1 MMKFIEKIM
10 QFFRSLFSKKTDKSI
25 TEKDNS
31 KPNES
36 EEKVLEDSKFNAIV
50 LKVWHLLYK
59 FLKKF
64 IIFILESVIS
74 IMQPMI
80 KISKK
85 HPIAFWIAV
94 ILHLS
99 ILFALLYT
107 NVDRW
112 NAPQINSATANI
124 APIETVMLD
133 YEIVD
138 AAVVRIKEEEKQK
151 QKRLKNEEK
160 QKEQKLK
167 NEEKRSETAKQDQ
180 KIAEQEALKAKA
192 KKIMAEVQRKSEEAK
207 TKEAELL
214 ASKANEKIAEAKTK
228 TKVEEAKAK
237 KAEVKRIAEEAKTKE
252 AEILTQEA
260 TKQIE
265 LAEEKRRAEEVKTKL
280 AEVKR
285 KIEEEKTKE
294 AEIQAKEA
302 EILAKEAAQKVLEA
316 EAKTVAEE
324 LKAKEAEEK
333 RIAEEIKAK
342 EAVKEA
348 ELLAQE
354 TARDAEILAQ
364 ETARDAE
371 ILAKEAAKELQEAE
385 AKRITEELKLKE
397 AEAKRIAVEI
407 KIKEAEVK
415 QSTVEAKTKEAEL
428 LVKEASKQLEED
440 QRNKDLLE
448 LEIAAL
454 KAAEEKIQYTRLL
467 AQEVQ
472 DEQDTARSLI
482 IEDQLNTLQNAYIN
496 NIAARV
502 KTFWRYQAAEDD
514 WTAEVYVVQDRD
526 GNVMAV
532 DVKNANVGNS
542 SLGKSF
548 KDSIERAVNKASPL
562 PAAPDEAVF
571 DEELYFI
578 FSVN

>member
-36 EEKVLEDSKFNAIV
+36 EEKVLEDSKFKAIV
-50 LKVWHLLYK
+50 LRVWHLLYK

-85 HPIAFWIAV
+85 HPIAFWVAV

-207 TKEAELL
+207 TKEAEIL
-214 ASKANEKIAEAKTK
+214 ASKANEIIADAETK
-228 TKVEEAKAK
+228 TKIEEAKANEIIADAETKTKIEEAKAK

-252 AEILTQEA
+252 AEILVKEA
-260 TKQIE
+260 AKKIE
-265 LAEEKRRAEEVKTKL
+265 IAEEIRKQEEVKTKL
-280 AEVKR
+280 AEIKR
-285 KIEEEKTKE
+285 KVEEAKT
-294 AEIQAKEA
+294 QEA
-302 EILAKEAAQKVLEA
+302 EILAKEATAAV
-316 EAKTVAEE
+316 
-324 LKAKEAEEK
+324 KEAEEK
-333 RIAEEIKAK
+333 RIAEEAKAK
-342 EAVKEA
+342 
-348 ELLAQE
+348 
-354 TARDAEILAQ
+354 D
-364 ETARDAE
+364 
-371 ILAKEAAKELQEAE
+371 AAKEFEESE
-385 AKRITEELKLKE
+385 AKRIAEELKLKLV
-397 AEAKRIAVEI
+397 EAKRIAVEI
-407 KIKEAEVK
+407 EIKKAKVK
-415 QSTVEAKTKEAEL
+415 QSALEAETKEAEL
-428 LVKEASKQLEED
+428 LVEEAFQQLEED
-440 QRNKDLLE
+440 KQKKDLFE
-448 LEIAAL
+448 LEIAEL
-454 KAAEEKIQYTRLL
+454 KSEQEKIQYNRML
-467 AQEVQ
+467 AQAIQ
-472 DEQDTARSLI
+472 DEQDTTRSII
-482 IEDQLNTLQNAYIN
+482 IEDQLNRMKSSYVIQ
-496 NIAARV
+496 IASKV
-502 KTFWRYQAAEDD
+502 KTLWRYQAAEED
-514 WTAEVYVVQDRD
+514 WSAEVYVVQDKE
-526 GNVMAV
+526 GNVKAV
-532 DVKNANVGNS
+532 DVRNVNVGDS

-548 KDSIERAVNKASPL
+548 MDSIERAVYKSSPL

-571 DEELYFI
+571 DKELYFI

>member
-36 EEKVLEDSKFNAIV
+36 EEKVLEDSKFKAIV

-64 IIFILESVIS
+64 IIFILESAIS
-74 IMQPMI
+74 MMQPMI

-85 HPIAFWIAV
+85 HPIAFWVAV

-207 TKEAELL
+207 TKEAEIL
-214 ASKANEKIAEAKTK
+214 ASKANEIIADAETK
-228 TKVEEAKAK
+228 TKIEEAKANEIIADAETKTKIEEAKAK

-252 AEILTQEA
+252 AEILVKEA
-260 TKQIE
+260 AKKIE
-265 LAEEKRRAEEVKTKL
+265 IAEEIRKQEEVKTKL
-280 AEVKR
+280 AEIKR
-285 KIEEEKTKE
+285 KVEEAKT
-294 AEIQAKEA
+294 QEA
-302 EILAKEAAQKVLEA
+302 EILAKEATAAV
-316 EAKTVAEE
+316 
-324 LKAKEAEEK
+324 KEAEEK
-333 RIAEEIKAK
+333 RIAEEAKAK
-342 EAVKEA
+342 
-348 ELLAQE
+348 
-354 TARDAEILAQ
+354 D
-364 ETARDAE
+364 
-371 ILAKEAAKELQEAE
+371 AAKEFEESE
-385 AKRITEELKLKE
+385 AKRIAEELKLKLV
-397 AEAKRIAVEI
+397 EAKRIAVEI
-407 KIKEAEVK
+407 EIKKAKVK
-415 QSTVEAKTKEAEL
+415 QSALEAETKEAEL
-428 LVKEASKQLEED
+428 LVEEAFQQLEED
-440 QRNKDLLE
+440 KQKKDLFE
-448 LEIAAL
+448 LEIAEL
-454 KAAEEKIQYTRLL
+454 KSEQEKIQYNRML
-467 AQEVQ
+467 AQAIQ
-472 DEQDTARSLI
+472 DEQDTTRSII
-482 IEDQLNTLQNAYIN
+482 IEDQLNRMKSSYVIQ
-496 NIAARV
+496 IASKV
-502 KTFWRYQAAEDD
+502 KTLWRYQAAEED
-514 WTAEVYVVQDRD
+514 WSAEVYVVQDKE
-526 GNVMAV
+526 GNVKAV
-532 DVKNANVGNS
+532 DVRNVNVGDS

-548 KDSIERAVNKASPL
+548 MDSIERAVYKSSPL

-571 DEELYFI
+571 DKELYFI

>member
-36 EEKVLEDSKFNAIV
+36 EEKVLEDSKFKAIV

-85 HPIAFWIAV
+85 HPIAFWVAV

-207 TKEAELL
+207 TKEAEIL
-214 ASKANEKIAEAKTK
+214 ASKANEIIADAETK
-228 TKVEEAKAK
+228 TKIEEAKANEIIADAETKTKIEEAKAK

-252 AEILTQEA
+252 AEILVKEA
-260 TKQIE
+260 AKKIE
-265 LAEEKRRAEEVKTKL
+265 IAEEIRKQEEVKTKL
-280 AEVKR
+280 AEIKR
-285 KIEEEKTKE
+285 KVEEAKT
-294 AEIQAKEA
+294 QEA
-302 EILAKEAAQKVLEA
+302 EILAKEATAAV
-316 EAKTVAEE
+316 
-324 LKAKEAEEK
+324 KEAEEK
-333 RIAEEIKAK
+333 RIAEEAKAK
-342 EAVKEA
+342 
-348 ELLAQE
+348 
-354 TARDAEILAQ
+354 D
-364 ETARDAE
+364 
-371 ILAKEAAKELQEAE
+371 AAKEFEESE
-385 AKRITEELKLKE
+385 AKRIAEELKLKLV
-397 AEAKRIAVEI
+397 EAKRIAVEI
-407 KIKEAEVK
+407 EIKKSEVK
-415 QSTVEAKTKEAEL
+415 QSALEAKTKEAEL
-428 LVKEASKQLEED
+428 LVKKASKLLEED
-440 QRNKDLLE
+440 QQNKDRLE
-448 LEIAAL
+448 LEIAEL
-454 KAAEEKIQYTRLL
+454 KEAEAEIQYRQLL
-467 AQEVQ
+467 AKEVQ
-472 DEQDTARSLI
+472 DEQDTARLLI

-514 WTAEVYVVQDRD
+514 WTAEVFVVQDRD
-526 GNVMAV
+526 GNVKAV
-532 DVKNANVGNS
+532 DVRNVNVGDS

-548 KDSIERAVNKASPL
+548 MDSIERAVYKSSPL

-571 DEELYFI
+571 DKELYFI

>member
-10 QFFRSLFSKKTDKSI
+10 QFFRSLFSKKTDESI

-36 EEKVLEDSKFNAIV
+36 EEKVLEDSKFKAIV
-50 LKVWHLLYK
+50 LRVWHLLYK

-85 HPIAFWIAV
+85 HPIAFWVAV

-207 TKEAELL
+207 TKEAEIL
-214 ASKANEKIAEAKTK
+214 ASKANEIIADAETK
-228 TKVEEAKAK
+228 TKIEEAKAK

-252 AEILTQEA
+252 AEILVKEA
-260 TKQIE
+260 AKKIE
-265 LAEEKRRAEEVKTKL
+265 IAEEIRKQEEVKTKL
-280 AEVKR
+280 AEIKR
-285 KIEEEKTKE
+285 KVEEAKT
-294 AEIQAKEA
+294 QEA
-302 EILAKEAAQKVLEA
+302 EILAKEATAAV
-316 EAKTVAEE
+316 
-324 LKAKEAEEK
+324 KEAEEK
-333 RIAEEIKAK
+333 RIAEEAKAK
-342 EAVKEA
+342 
-348 ELLAQE
+348 
-354 TARDAEILAQ
+354 D
-364 ETARDAE
+364 
-371 ILAKEAAKELQEAE
+371 AAKEFEESE
-385 AKRITEELKLKE
+385 AKRIAEELKLKLV
-397 AEAKRIAVEI
+397 EAKRIAVEI
-407 KIKEAEVK
+407 EIKKAKVK
-415 QSTVEAKTKEAEL
+415 QSALEAETKEAEL
-428 LVKEASKQLEED
+428 LVEEAFQQLEED
-440 QRNKDLLE
+440 KQKKDLFE
-448 LEIAAL
+448 LEIAEL
-454 KAAEEKIQYTRLL
+454 KSEQEKIQYNRML
-467 AQEVQ
+467 AQAIQ
-472 DEQDTARSLI
+472 DEQDTTRSII
-482 IEDQLNTLQNAYIN
+482 IEDQLNRMKSSYVIQ
-496 NIAARV
+496 IASKV
-502 KTFWRYQAAEDD
+502 KTLWRYQAAEED
-514 WTAEVYVVQDRD
+514 WSAEVYVVQDKE
-526 GNVMAV
+526 GNVKAV
-532 DVKNANVGNS
+532 DVRNVNVGDS

-548 KDSIERAVNKASPL
+548 MDSIERAVYKSSPL

-571 DEELYFI
+571 DKELYFI

>member
-10 QFFRSLFSKKTDKSI
+10 QFFRSLFSKKVDDSI
-25 TEKDNS
+25 TEDNNS

-36 EEKVLEDSKFNAIV
+36 EEKVLKDSKFKAIA
-50 LKVWHLLYK
+50 LKAWHLLYK

-207 TKEAELL
+207 TKEAEIL
-214 ASKANEKIAEAKTK
+214 ASKANEIIADAETK
-228 TKVEEAKAK
+228 TKIEEAKANEIIADAETKTKIEEAKAK

-252 AEILTQEA
+252 AEILVKEA
-260 TKQIE
+260 AKKIE
-265 LAEEKRRAEEVKTKL
+265 IAEEIRKQEEVKTKL
-280 AEVKR
+280 AEIKR
-285 KIEEEKTKE
+285 KVEEAKT
-294 AEIQAKEA
+294 QEA
-302 EILAKEAAQKVLEA
+302 EILAKEATAAV
-316 EAKTVAEE
+316 
-324 LKAKEAEEK
+324 KEAEEK
-333 RIAEEIKAK
+333 RIAEEAKAK
-342 EAVKEA
+342 
-348 ELLAQE
+348 
-354 TARDAEILAQ
+354 D
-364 ETARDAE
+364 
-371 ILAKEAAKELQEAE
+371 AAKEFEESE
-385 AKRITEELKLKE
+385 AKRIAEELKLKLV
-397 AEAKRIAVEI
+397 EAKRIAVEI
-407 KIKEAEVK
+407 EIKKAKVK
-415 QSTVEAKTKEAEL
+415 QSALEAETKEAEL
-428 LVKEASKQLEED
+428 LVEEAFQQLEED
-440 QRNKDLLE
+440 KQKKDLFE
-448 LEIAAL
+448 LEIAEL
-454 KAAEEKIQYTRLL
+454 KSEQEKIQYNRML
-467 AQEVQ
+467 AQAIQ
-472 DEQDTARSLI
+472 DEQDTTRSII
-482 IEDQLNTLQNAYIN
+482 IEDQLNRMKSSYVIQ
-496 NIAARV
+496 IASKV
-502 KTFWRYQAAEDD
+502 KTLWRYQAAEED
-514 WTAEVYVVQDRD
+514 WSAEVYVVQDKE
-526 GNVMAV
+526 GNVKAV
-532 DVKNANVGNS
+532 DVRNVNVGDS

-548 KDSIERAVNKASPL
+548 MDSIERAVYKSSPL

-571 DEELYFI
+571 DKELYFI

>member
-36 EEKVLEDSKFNAIV
+36 EEKVLEDSKFKAIV

-207 TKEAELL
+207 TKEAEIL
-214 ASKANEKIAEAKTK
+214 ASKANEIIADAETK
-228 TKVEEAKAK
+228 TKIEEAKANEIIADAETKTKIEEAKAK

-252 AEILTQEA
+252 AEILVKEA
-260 TKQIE
+260 AKKIE
-265 LAEEKRRAEEVKTKL
+265 IAEEIRKQEEVKTKL
-280 AEVKR
+280 AEIKR
-285 KIEEEKTKE
+285 KVEEAKT
-294 AEIQAKEA
+294 QEA
-302 EILAKEAAQKVLEA
+302 EILAKEATAAV
-316 EAKTVAEE
+316 
-324 LKAKEAEEK
+324 KEAEEK
-333 RIAEEIKAK
+333 RIAEEAKAK
-342 EAVKEA
+342 
-348 ELLAQE
+348 
-354 TARDAEILAQ
+354 D
-364 ETARDAE
+364 
-371 ILAKEAAKELQEAE
+371 AAKEFEESE
-385 AKRITEELKLKE
+385 AKRIAEELKLKLV
-397 AEAKRIAVEI
+397 EAKRIAVEI
-407 KIKEAEVK
+407 EIKKAKVK
-415 QSTVEAKTKEAEL
+415 QSALEAETKEAEL
-428 LVKEASKQLEED
+428 LVEEAFQQLEED
-440 QRNKDLLE
+440 KQKKDLFE
-448 LEIAAL
+448 LEIAEL
-454 KAAEEKIQYTRLL
+454 KSEQEKIQYNRML
-467 AQEVQ
+467 AQAIQ
-472 DEQDTARSLI
+472 DEQDTTRSII
-482 IEDQLNTLQNAYIN
+482 IEDQLNRMKSSYVIQ
-496 NIAARV
+496 IASKV
-502 KTFWRYQAAEDD
+502 KTLWRYQAAEED
-514 WTAEVYVVQDRD
+514 WSAEVYVVQDKE
-526 GNVMAV
+526 GNVKAV
-532 DVKNANVGNS
+532 DVRNVNVGDS

-548 KDSIERAVNKASPL
+548 MDSIERAVYKSSPL

-571 DEELYFI
+571 DKELYFI

>member
-36 EEKVLEDSKFNAIV
+36 EEKVLEDSKFKAIV

-85 HPIAFWIAV
+85 HPIAFWVAV

-207 TKEAELL
+207 TKEAEIL
-214 ASKANEKIAEAKTK
+214 ASKANEIIADAETK
-228 TKVEEAKAK
+228 TKIEEAKANEIIADAETKTKIEEAKAK

-252 AEILTQEA
+252 AEILVKEA
-260 TKQIE
+260 AKKIE
-265 LAEEKRRAEEVKTKL
+265 IAEEIRKQEEVKTKL
-280 AEVKR
+280 AEIKR
-285 KIEEEKTKE
+285 KVEEAKT
-294 AEIQAKEA
+294 QEA
-302 EILAKEAAQKVLEA
+302 EILAKEATAAV
-316 EAKTVAEE
+316 
-324 LKAKEAEEK
+324 KEAEEK
-333 RIAEEIKAK
+333 RIAEEAKAK
-342 EAVKEA
+342 
-348 ELLAQE
+348 
-354 TARDAEILAQ
+354 D
-364 ETARDAE
+364 
-371 ILAKEAAKELQEAE
+371 AAKEFEESE
-385 AKRITEELKLKE
+385 AKRIAEELKLKLV
-397 AEAKRIAVEI
+397 EAKRIAVEI
-407 KIKEAEVK
+407 EIKKAKVK
-415 QSTVEAKTKEAEL
+415 QSALEAETKEAEL
-428 LVKEASKQLEED
+428 LVKKASKLLEED
-440 QRNKDLLE
+440 QQNKDRLE
-448 LEIAAL
+448 LEIAEL
-454 KAAEEKIQYTRLL
+454 KEAEAEIQYRQLL
-467 AQEVQ
+467 AKEVQ
-472 DEQDTARSLI
+472 DEQDTARLLI

-514 WTAEVYVVQDRD
+514 WTAEVFVVQDRE
-526 GNVMAV
+526 GNVKAV
-532 DVKNANVGNS
+532 DVRNVNVGDS

-548 KDSIERAVNKASPL
+548 MDSIERAVYKSSPL

-571 DEELYFI
+571 DKELYFI